1 MLPLLAPILGFLGS
15 LGKSWLDTR
24 KAKVV
29 GKLRITEAKI
39 EAKVTKIKAE
49 GNMDI
54 QSVNDMRYSWKDEF
68 WSLIFGAILI
78 GCFLPWT
85 QPYIQTGFVFMK
97 DSTPEWF
104 EWGLLGI
111 IAASF
116 GLRTFMGWKK

>member
-39 EAKVTKIKAE
+39 DAKVSKIQAE

-85 QPYIQTGFVFMK
+85 QPYIQTGFAFMK